1 MSGRVTTVVLPSGI
15 KAEFYEGEGVTW
27 TEGGWSYVIVD
38 RIDNPATVQPLLPFV
53 ARIRDKLPSWGNPI
67 AAGTSGLVVQTVA
80 PSNADT
86 RLTWSEGNVAYAV
99 WGHTESAIVLARS
112 LVHVKG

>member
-1 MSGRVTTVVLPSGI
+1 VVWPQVGTKQNTYGGYIHQLVSGQTVMSVQQTGDLLTAVTEL
-15 KAEFYEGEGVTW
+15 AA
-27 TEGGWSYVIVD
+27 
-38 RIDNPATVQPLLPFV
+38 RPLLPFV

-67 AAGTSGLVVQTVA
+67 AAGTSGLVVQAVA